1 MHKYDQMTPNERLAA
16 FMTGKPMD
24 RILAMPVVCSMSGL
38 ALGMTHK
45 EKRSSALN
53 EARAQIACYERF
65 GNDLTIVEYGLHG
78 VGAALGSQMS
88 DPEDSV
94 PAIMKYALEDLNNVD
109 QLDMSKLELK
119 NDKAFQLH
127 LEAARIIM
135 DKIGNEVPTGVLI
148 SGPFTAAASIYKT
161 ENLLRATRKN
171 PEKLHQLIKFCNDA
185 LKMIYREFIKAGVLI
200 LLCDPIAS
208 GTILNKKQYQEFVLP
223 YTIELMKDIHDAK
236 GMVCY
241 HICGDTTAIIGDMVK
256 SGCDMMSIDNR
267 VDLTYT
273 KEVVGDKVPIL
284 GNVDPVEVLILGNTN
299 DVDLAVKNCIQ
310 KAYDSPCGYIL
321 ASGCDLSGAVPLENI
336 DQFMASARKYGKWPL
351 DPKNFK

>member
-1 MHKYDQMTPNERLAA
+1 MHKDDKMTPNERLNA

-24 RILAMPVVCSMSGL
+24 RILAMPVACSMSGL

-65 GNDLTIVEYGLHG
+65 GNDLTVIEYGLHG
-78 VGAALGSQMS
+78 VGAALGSEMS

-94 PAIMKYALEDLNNVD
+94 PAIMKYALDDLNEVD
-109 QLDMSKLELK
+109 KLDMSKLELK
-119 NDKAFQLH
+119 NDKSFQLH
-127 LEAARIIM
+127 MDAAKIVI
-135 DKIGNEVPTGVLI
+135 DKIGHEVPNGILI

-171 PEKLHQLIKFCNDA
+171 PEKLHELIKFCTEG
-185 LKMIYREFIKAGVLI
+185 LKMICREFIKTGSLI

-208 GTILNKKQYQEFVLP
+208 GTILRQKQYREFVLP
-223 YTIELMKDIHDAK
+223 YTIDLMKDIHEAK

-241 HICGDTTAIIGDMVK
+241 HICGDTTAIVGDMVK
-256 SGCDMMSIDNR
+256 SGCDMLSIDNR
-267 VDLTYT
+267 VDLEYT
-273 KEVVGDKVPIL
+273 KNLVGDKVPIL
-284 GNVDPVEVLILGNTN
+284 GNVDPVEVLILGDTD
-299 DVDLAVKNCIQ
+299 DVDSAVRECIQ
-310 KAYDSPCGYIL
+310 KTYDSPCGYIL
-321 ASGCDLSGAVPLENI
+321 ASGCDLSGGVPLENI

-351 DPKNFK
+351 DEKNFF

>member
-1 MHKYDQMTPNERLAA
+1 MHRDDQMTPNERLTA

-53 EARAQIACYERF
+53 EANAQIACYERF

-78 VGAALGSQMS
+78 VGAALGSKMS
-88 DPEDSV
+88 DPEDAV
-94 PAIMKYALEDLNNVD
+94 PAIMSYALDDLNDVD
-109 QLDMSKLELK
+109 KLDMSKLELK

-127 LEAARIIM
+127 IEAAKIIVE
-135 DKIGNEVPTGVLI
+135 KIGHEVPTGVLI

-171 PEKLHQLIKFCNDA
+171 PEKLHQLIKFCSEG
-185 LKMIYREFIKAGVLI
+185 LKMIYREFIKAGCII
-200 LLCDPIAS
+200 LMCDPIAS
-208 GTILNKKQYQEFVLP
+208 GTILNQKQYLEFVLP
-223 YTIELMKDIHDAK
+223 YTIDIMKDIHDAK

-241 HICGDTTAIIGDMVK
+241 HICGDTTSIIGDMLK
-256 SGCDMMSIDNR
+256 SGCDMISVDNR
-267 VDLTYT
+267 VDLAYARQ
-273 KEVVGDKVPIL
+273 VVGDKIPLL
-284 GNVDPVEVLILGNTN
+284 GNVDPVETLYLGNTD
-299 DVDLAVKNCIQ
+299 DVDLAVKTCLQ

-321 ASGCDLSGAVPLENI
+321 ASGCDLSGNLPLENI
-336 DQFMASARKYGKWPL
+336 DQFMTSARKYGKWPL
-351 DPKNFK
+351 DPNNFL